1 MREFY
6 QGLWIMWRKNLRW
19 KNIWAVMTQFVIRK
33 MPHLPSTAPW
43 TTGRSHSE
51 RCSSNG
57 CKKNS
62 KKPKKSKPPKTPECD
77 QSQFWMD
84 NKCPAADWAQEEISL
99 KPLFAFIR
107 RFYKQLLIVD
117 HPSHSKNQLVRD
129 EHWKI
134 SLLFY
139 FLIQKGKKSHKQ
151 SRELLPA
158 TSL

>member
-1 MREFY
+1 MVIMREFY
-6 QGLWIMWRKNLRW
+6 QGLWIMWRKKLRW

-84 NKCPAADWAQEEISL
+84 NKCPAALVLIGHRRRSL
-99 KPLFAFIR
+99 WSPFLPLSGGFIN
-107 RFYKQLLIVD
+107 
-117 HPSHSKNQLVRD
+117 SC
-129 EHWKI
+129 
-134 SLLFY
+134 SLLTTHP
-139 FLIQKGKKSHKQ
+139 I
-151 SRELLPA
+151 SRINLFG
-158 TSL
+158 TSTEKLVYCFIS